1 MEMVYIMVYSYGMHL
16 YIMVYIFFLLL
27 GLNRDN
33 IKYKKRSTNI
43 TNYCLSFPYKF
54 VLLVRV
60 GHD

>member
-1 MEMVYIMVYSYGMHL
+1 MHYL
-16 YIMVYIFFLLL
+16 FLLL
-27 GLNRDN
+27 GLNREN
-33 IKYKKRSTNI
+33 IKYKKRSTNV